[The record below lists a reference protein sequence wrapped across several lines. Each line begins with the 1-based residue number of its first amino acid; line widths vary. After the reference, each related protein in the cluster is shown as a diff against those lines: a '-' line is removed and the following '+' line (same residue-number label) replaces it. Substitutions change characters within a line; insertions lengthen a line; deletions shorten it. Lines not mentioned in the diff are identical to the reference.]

1 MIEDQP
7 HQYAVPHG
15 SIEEYRA
22 AVYFESLWLWKEKDP
37 ACRAT
42 MARQLAEF
50 AATLADLEEEVA
62 KKIKEQSSKSASEC
76 LNNG

>member
-1 MIEDQP
+1 MIEQQS

-15 SIEEYRA
+15 SIEEYRS

-37 ACRAT
+37 VCRAN

-50 AATLADLEEEVA
+50 AATLAELEEEEV
-62 KKIKEQSSKSASEC
+62 KKIREQQLAQ
-76 LNNG
+76 